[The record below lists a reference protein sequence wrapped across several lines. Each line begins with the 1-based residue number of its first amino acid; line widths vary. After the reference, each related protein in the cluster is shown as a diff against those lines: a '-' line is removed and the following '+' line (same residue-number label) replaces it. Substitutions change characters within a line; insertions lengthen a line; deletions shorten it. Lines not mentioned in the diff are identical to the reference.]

1 MNLIRKYLRRYARDE
16 LGATA
21 MEFSILAVPLFVG
34 IFAIIEMGY
43 KSMLQSE
50 LDDRLYAVSSHIGI
64 NAVDYDDAD
73 EFMREYFCPEL
84 GSTFLRCEDI
94 TFGALV
100 LTERFYKYRSRPIAG
115 TWNIGC
121 PGEPILIELNYPV
134 GPKMS
139 PIELADVVERNG
151 QKFYRSRT
159 VITREPMLSG
169 GGSC

>member
-1 MNLIRKYLRRYARDE
+1 MKLIRKLLRRYARDE

-21 MEFSILAVPLFVG
+21 LEFSILAIPLFVG
-34 IFAIIEMGY
+34 IFSIIEMGY

-50 LDDRLYAVSSHIGI
+50 LDDRVYAISSYIGI
-64 NAVDYDDAD
+64 NAVDYDDSA
-73 EFMREYFCPEL
+73 EFMREFVCPEI

-100 LTERFYKYRSRPIAG
+100 MTERFYKYRSRAVAG
-115 TWNIGC
+115 TWDIGC
-121 PGEPILIELNYPV
+121 PGEPLLIELTYPAKNV
-134 GPKMS
+134 TS
-139 PIELADVVERNG
+139 PINLVDIVDRDGGKV
-151 QKFYRSRT
+151 FRSRT